1 MNMIWKQPIQTNLNS
16 IFGDNFLAKHL
27 YIELLLR
34 ASNTDKEKEFAGTL
48 HFLKRGQ
55 CVCGEEELAT
65 EYQVHRQTIRGAL
78 GRLQKVYNKINIKPT
93 NKGTIV
99 TILNYDDVVSLPQQN
114 VQQDD
119 NRTTSNVQQKDTN
132 KNVENV
138 EIEKIEDN
146 SILLAPIGAGTN
158 HLISLF
164 EEVNPSYKTLYANKT
179 QRSAL
184 ERMTKEHGEEKM
196 ISLISILPKVIFKPY
211 CPQITTPLELENK
224 MGKLIVFLQQE
235 KNKINKFQVVKL

>member
-99 TILNYDDVVSLPQQN
+99 TILNYDDVVSFQQQN

-138 EIEKIEDN
+138 EIEKIEDKKEIVKEKLTSKN
-146 SILLAPIGAGTN
+146 SKTACTEEEIKNIAKKLQVSVGSVERTHNIILNKIATGE
-158 HLISLF
+158 F
-164 EEVNPSYKTLYANKT
+164 KNKT
-179 QRSAL
+179 VYLSLENWVLMGIERGNIQRINPINMLGANYKL
-184 ERMTKEHGEEKM
+184 QN
-196 ISLISILPKVIFKPY
+196 KVI
-211 CPQITTPLELENK
+211 
-224 MGKLIVFLQQE
+224 
-235 KNKINKFQVVKL
+235 